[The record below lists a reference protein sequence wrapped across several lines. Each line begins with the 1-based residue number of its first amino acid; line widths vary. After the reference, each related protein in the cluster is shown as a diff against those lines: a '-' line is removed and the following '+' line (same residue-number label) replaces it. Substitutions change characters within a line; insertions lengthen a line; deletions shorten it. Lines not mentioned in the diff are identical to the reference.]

1 MKEYRMVR
9 HLFGATSS
17 PSVANFCLRK
27 TADDHQDEFD
37 PNVLD
42 TIKRNMYV
50 DDMMKSVEIGEF
62 VRSYYLVEQSRE
74 LLAKGGFRLTK
85 WYSND
90 REVLASIPESERAK
104 SVVDLD
110 MDKLPTESALGLKWN
125 TEDVEYLSA
134 IQKHT

>member
-1 MKEYRMVR
+1 MVR

-37 PNVLD
+37 PSVLD

-50 DDMMKSVEIGEF
+50 DDMMKSVENSCEAITF
-62 VRSYYLVEQSRE
+62 VEQSRE

-110 MDKLPTESALGLKWN
+110 MDKLGRNK
-125 TEDVEYLSA
+125 
-134 IQKHT
+134 